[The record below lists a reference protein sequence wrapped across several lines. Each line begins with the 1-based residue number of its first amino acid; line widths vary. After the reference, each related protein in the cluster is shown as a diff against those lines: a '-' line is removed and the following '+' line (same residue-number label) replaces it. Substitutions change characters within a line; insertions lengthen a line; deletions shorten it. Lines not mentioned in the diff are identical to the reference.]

1 MFRNIFILI
10 ILYIIISMN
19 FHCFTSFDASCLGAI
34 QDKLYGIFR
43 WFLNLILL
51 IVEQIVASNR

>member
-1 MFRNIFILI
+1 MLRNIAILI
-10 ILYIIISMN
+10 ILYIIVSMD

-43 WFLNLILL
+43 WSLDLILL
-51 IVEQIVASNR
+51 IVEQIKKLII